1 MGLGASSPAG
11 PSVSWLASS
20 SPVSTSSL
28 TALEPGYPVWD
39 PVWVGGKGPGW
50 GPAGTWVV
58 GGAPFRLASDFMVST
73 NLDFGKRHGD
83 PRPLRL
89 QTRLGCAPKRNFG
102 SKSRRCPVGRVGGE
116 APGGS

>member
-1 MGLGASSPAG
+1 M
-11 PSVSWLASS
+11 
-20 SPVSTSSL
+20 STSSL

-39 PVWVGGKGPGW
+39 PVWVGGKGPGQ

-58 GGAPFRLASDFMVST
+58 GGAPFRLASDFMVSA
-73 NLDFGKRHGD
+73 NLDFRKHHRN

-102 SKSRRCPVGRVGGE
+102 SKSRRCPVGRVGAE